1 MNADSPDDHATARW
15 IKRQEAH
22 SRHVLSTAKMVVVF
36 SAPIAAALVV
46 PAMQATDDP
55 GCLDD
60 LAAALL
66 FIALGFTFYVLS
78 LRLPTPKL
86 GLDVGTANKD
96 GADTASRAHYL
107 MLVQVVLTIAS
118 SGLAASALLKPDW
131 FQAQK

>member
-86 GLDVGTANKD
+86 GLDVGTAKD